1 LSIEEIGDISTI
13 RALPP
18 MRRKILLAALHI
30 IVAQLRA

>member
-18 MRRKILLAALHI
+18 TRRKNLLAALHI
-30 IVAQLRA
+30 IVARLRA